1 MTARRSAAISRLTQG
16 LSGVVLRPVRGA
28 NAFEATVEQLATAV
42 RLGVLSDG
50 DRLPPERELA
60 GSLGV
65 SRATLREAIA
75 ALREAGLLQTRPGR
89 GGGTIVTHE
98 PAARGASRDKV
109 AREQARRR
117 VESHCDHYR
126 DALVLRRIVEPGA
139 AMIAAGR
146 DLTSEEHAWL
156 RTALAG
162 VANASDPASY
172 RQADSRLHLA
182 IAALSGSPQ
191 LIEVITA
198 VQRDLHE
205 MLTAIPVLKVNIAHS
220 NTDHHDLVQAIVA
233 GKAERARAV
242 MEQHCDGTAA
252 LLRGLLAM
260 DSTTVPPHG
269 GSQ

>member
-1 MTARRSAAISRLTQG
+1 MTDRRSAATSRQMPG
-16 LSGVVLRPVRGA
+16 LSSVVLRPVRGT
-28 NAFEATVEQLATAV
+28 NAFEATVEQLATTV
-42 RLGVLSDG
+42 RLGVLADG

-60 GSLGV
+60 GALGV

-75 ALREAGLLQTRPGR
+75 ALREAGLLVTRSGR
-89 GGGTIVTHE
+89 GGGTMVTHE
-98 PAARGASRDKV
+98 PAAQGPSRDKV
-109 AREQARRR
+109 TREQARRR
-117 VESHCDHYR
+117 VESRCDHYR
-126 DALVLRRIVEPGA
+126 DSLVLRRVVEPGA
-139 AMIAAGR
+139 AAIAADR
-146 DLTSEEHAWL
+146 NLTGEERAWL
-156 RTALAG
+156 RTALATVG
-162 VANASDPASY
+162 DASDPASY
-172 RQADSRLHLA
+172 RRADSCLHLA

-191 LIEVITA
+191 LIDVITA

-220 NTDHHDLVQAIVA
+220 NTDHRDLVQAILS

-260 DSTTVPPHG
+260 ESTSVSPHG